1 MCNKQQCSI
10 FVYQLKTNIQ
20 PFRSTVNRQV
30 MTKKGL
36 RVSFKG
42 WTWDTTDL
50 LQCKNALHG
59 LLREYSPEELEGLDF
74 GSLDVGAA
82 IDEYFYPAD

>member
-1 MCNKQQCSI
+1 MSVCSS
-10 FVYQLKTNIQ
+10 VELSNIME
-20 PFRSTVNRQV
+20 T
-30 MTKKGL
+30 TL
-36 RVSFKG
+36 CYYKG
-42 WTWDTTDL
+42 WSWDTTDL

-82 IDEYFYPAD
+82 IEEYFDLAD